1 MTLQRRRAR
10 QMTAAVVA
18 FAFVA
23 FALVVGV
30 VFGIVERGDEDGLGG
45 VPIGLSSRISLIVC
59 RF

>member
-30 VFGIVERGDEDGLGG
+30 VFGIVERGDEDGL
-45 VPIGLSSRISLIVC
+45 P
-59 RF
+59 